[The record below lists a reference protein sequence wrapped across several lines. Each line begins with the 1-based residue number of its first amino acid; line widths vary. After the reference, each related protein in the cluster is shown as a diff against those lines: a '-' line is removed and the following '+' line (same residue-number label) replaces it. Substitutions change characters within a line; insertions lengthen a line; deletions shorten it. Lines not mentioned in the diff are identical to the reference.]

1 MSDASAFSPDY
12 MTARSRF
19 RAAAHALDFSM
30 EVLSIGQTGPVGE
43 DLTIDAAHMGLEG
56 AKKVVVVSSGL
67 HGVEGFFGSAVQS
80 ALLEDQLGGWKAP
93 EGYGLILLHALNPYG
108 FAWRRRVNED
118 NIDLNRNFLIGEDPY
133 KGSPPKYAELDPL
146 LNPARA
152 PWGLSAF
159 KAKAV
164 YNIARHGMP
173 ALKNAVAGGQYDY
186 PTGLFFGGSEPSATY
201 RLLEQHLPRWVGEAD
216 RVIHVDFHTGLGES
230 GTYKLLV
237 DHHWGSP
244 MEQELGAFFGQ
255 DVIEPWEPEQG
266 VSYAIR
272 GGIGTW
278 CKALLP
284 KTEYDVITAE
294 FGTVPVLQV
303 IEALHREN
311 RSHHYA
317 AAGSPIYEQTKR
329 KLLLAFAPESKRWRD
344 EVVGKGLRVVQ
355 QAMEAMFQPS

>member
-12 MTARSRF
+12 LTARSRF
-19 RAAAHALDFSM
+19 RAAAHALDYSI

-43 DLTIDAAHMGLEG
+43 DLTIDAAHKALEG
-56 AKKVVVVSSGL
+56 AEKIIVVSSGL

-80 ALLEDQLGGWKAP
+80 ALLEEQLGGWSPRK
-93 EGYGLILLHALNPYG
+93 GYGLLLLHALNPYG

-118 NIDLNRNFLIGEDPY
+118 NVDLNRNFLIGSDPY

-152 PWGLSAF
+152 PRGVSVF
-159 KAKAV
+159 KAKAI

-186 PTGLFFGGSEPSATY
+186 PKGLFFGGNKPSATLK
-201 RLLEQHLPRWVGEAD
+201 LLERHLPLWVGDAK
-216 RVIHVDFHTGLGES
+216 RVIHIDFHTGLGKS

-237 DHHWGSP
+237 NHPWGSP
-244 MEQELGAFFGQ
+244 MEHELGHIFGH
-255 DVIEPWEPEQG
+255 DVIEPWEPEKG

-278 CKALLP
+278 CKALCP
-284 KTEYDVITAE
+284 KTEYDVVTAE
-294 FGTVPVLQV
+294 FGTVHVLQV

-311 RSHHYA
+311 RAHHYA
-317 AAGSPIYEQTKR
+317 EAGTPIYEQTKR
-329 KLLLAFAPESKRWRD
+329 NLVKAFAPATKGWRD
-344 EVVGKGLRVVQ
+344 EVVQKGMRVVQ
-355 QAMEAMFQPS
+355 QAMEATFQPS